1 MAIESRSTGTGRQI
15 VAYTPTGGTEVID
28 PESNTLKR
36 TLRALN
42 DYGREGWQL
51 VGTELIAEQGV
62 YRATHF
68 PKRPLEQAGGGWAV
82 GV

>member
-1 MAIESRSTGTGRQI
+1 MAIESRSTSTGRQI
-15 VAYTPTGGTEVID
+15 IAYTHTGGTEVID
-28 PESNTLKR
+28 PESNTMPR
-36 TLRALN
+36 TLQALN

-68 PKRPLEQAGGGWAV
+68 LKRPIEQAGGGWANSV
-82 GV
+82 